1 MSYFYSVCSE
11 LHLTRSASLLFSIIF
26 RWFRSVF
33 LNQIQASGDMPCW
46 KKNHTPP
53 TQMKCQST
61 KFLQCCLQW
70 SPNSGKPCVW
80 IFFFQQGWLNP
91 VLSRA
96 LIHCNRNKLTP
107 TSRLAKQ
114 ISAVEWF
121 NHAVYYD
128 FYAMHSKWS
137 PEHEQACGKNPAL
150 ICFVYFSRS
159 HFLPVAPSISLLFW
173 KINSSPWCCHKC
185 KQSLKKIRKTA
196 SPCFHI
202 IDCSFTNCAE
212 QRGLCWAVVLYAGVP
227 SCDTAVSEIFGVLAG
242 GDRKV

>member
-1 MSYFYSVCSE
+1 MVPIS
-11 LHLTRSASLLFSIIF
+11 FSKSNPGLK
-26 RWFRSVF
+26 RHAMLV
-33 LNQIQASGDMPCW
+33 D
-46 KKNHTPP
+46 NHTPP

-80 IFFFQQGWLNP
+80 IFFFQQDWLNP

-96 LIHCNRNKLTP
+96 LIHYNRNKLTP

-137 PEHEQACGKNPAL
+137 PEHEQACGKNTAL
-150 ICFVYFSRS
+150 MLCI
-159 HFLPVAPSISLLFW
+159 FLSLPLSAC
-173 KINSSPWCCHKC
+173 SSLNKPLV
-185 KQSLKKIRKTA
+185 LKDK
-196 SPCFHI
+196 F
-202 IDCSFTNCAE
+202 FT
-212 QRGLCWAVVLYAGVP
+212 VVL
-227 SCDTAVSEIFGVLAG
+227 S
-242 GDRKV
+242 